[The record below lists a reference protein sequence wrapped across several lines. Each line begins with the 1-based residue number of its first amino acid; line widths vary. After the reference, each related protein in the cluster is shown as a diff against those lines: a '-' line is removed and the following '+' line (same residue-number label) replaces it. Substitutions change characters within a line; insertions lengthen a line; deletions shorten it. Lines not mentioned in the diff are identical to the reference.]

1 MNRVAAAF
9 AGLLSALAPIA
20 LASMVTATP
29 ARADITVGAVLSLT
43 GPGASLGIPERN
55 VIDMLPR
62 EIAGQKVRYVVLDD
76 GTDSTAAV
84 RAFQKLVTE
93 EKVDL
98 VLGPSVTPT
107 SLAVLG
113 VAGSSGTPMIS
124 LAGSNAIIVPQE
136 GNKRWAFKL
145 ASPESAILAGPLQY
159 LKDKGGKT
167 IASIAQATAFG
178 DAFVAAADSE
188 AAKRGIKS
196 LGVEKYNLTDTSV
209 TPQVLKIMALRP
221 DAVFIAGSGT
231 PGALPVIELRNR
243 GYKGLILHNQ
253 GVANPDFL
261 RVAGKA
267 ADGIILSA
275 SPVTVA
281 EQLPDSADT
290 KKPAMAYV
298 KLYEG
303 KFGANSRSLFG
314 ATAWDGYLL
323 LAEAAPAALK
333 VAKPGTAEFRKALRD
348 AMENLKNVNGAA
360 GIYNMRPDDH
370 NGTDERSLVLIT
382 VKDGH
387 WQLIK

>member
-1 MNRVAAAF
+1 MKRMF
-9 AGLLSALAPIA
+9 AALAA
-20 LASMVTATP
+20 LLAVSAAP
-29 ARADITVGAVLSLT
+29 ARADITVGAILSLT
-43 GPGASLGIPERN
+43 GPAASLGIPERN

-76 GTDSTAAV
+76 GTDSSAAV

-93 EKVDL
+93 EKVDIIF
-98 VLGPSVTPT
+98 GPSVTPP
-107 SLAVLG
+107 SLAVLDA
-113 VAGSSGTPMIS
+113 AGSSGTPMIS
-124 LAGSNAIIVPQE
+124 LAGSQGIIMPPE

-145 ASPESAILAGPLQY
+145 AAPESAMLASPMQY
-159 LKDKGGKT
+159 LKDHGGKT
-167 IASIAQATAFG
+167 FATIAQATAFG
-178 DAFVAAADSE
+178 DAFAAAAQSE

-209 TPQVLKIMALRP
+209 TPQVLKIMALKP

-267 ADGIILSA
+267 ADGIILA
-275 SPVTVA
+275 AAPVTVA
-281 EQLPDSADT
+281 EQLPDGSDA
-290 KKPAMAYV
+290 KKPAMDYV

-303 KFGANSRSLFG
+303 KYGANSRSLFG
-314 ATAWDGYLL
+314 ASAWDAFLL
-323 LAEAAPAALK
+323 LEKATPIALKTAAP
-333 VAKPGTAEFRKALRD
+333 GTPAFRTALRD
-348 AMENLKNVNGAA
+348 AMENLKNVFGAS
-360 GIYNMRPDDH
+360 GIYSMTPTDH

-382 VKDGH
+382 VKGGR
-387 WQLIK
+387 WELLK